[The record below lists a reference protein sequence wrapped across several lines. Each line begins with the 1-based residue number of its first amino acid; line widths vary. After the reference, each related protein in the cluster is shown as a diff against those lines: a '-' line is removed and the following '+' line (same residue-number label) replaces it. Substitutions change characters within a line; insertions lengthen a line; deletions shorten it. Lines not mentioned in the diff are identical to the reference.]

1 MKAVDVTS
9 STYIDFNKENHKGD
23 PNLKLLIMQEYLNI
37 KIFLQKANIQIG
49 VKNFLWLEK
58 LKTSRR
64 EHVIGDLNSEEIIGT
79 FH

>member
-23 PNLKLLIMQEYLNI
+23 PNLKLVIMQEYLNI
-37 KIFLQKANIQIG
+37 KIFLQKAMFQIG
-49 VKNFLWLEK
+49 GKNFLWLEK
-58 LKTSRR
+58 LKPLCR
-64 EHVIGDLNSEEIIGT
+64 EHVIDDLNSEEITGT

>member
-23 PNLKLLIMQEYLNI
+23 PNLKLVIMQEYLNI
-37 KIFLQKANIQIG
+37 KIFLQKAMFQIG
-49 VKNFLWLEK
+49 GKNFLWLEK
-58 LKTSRR
+58 LKPLCR
-64 EHVIGDLNSEEIIGT
+64 EHVIGDLNSEEITGA